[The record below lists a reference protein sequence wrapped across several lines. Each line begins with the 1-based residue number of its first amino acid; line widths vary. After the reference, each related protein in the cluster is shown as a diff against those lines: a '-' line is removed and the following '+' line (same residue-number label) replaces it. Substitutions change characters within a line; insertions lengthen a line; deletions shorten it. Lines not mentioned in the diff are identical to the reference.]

1 MRWIQSNSHPTW
13 MTKQVL
19 ANVPARG
26 IQQQMLYCACCRF
39 FMKQL
44 TVVRWSKAGA
54 RIFLADFSK
63 GFDLFDLVIL
73 IKKVWQ
79 TRVDPAIL
87 TWIAAFLT
95 NQKQAVRIGGTLYHW
110 KTLKRG
116 VPQGTKLGVFLFR
129 VLTNNLLSDWRLRIL
144 SLLIIHQPRKLS
156 LATL

>member
-1 MRWIQSNSHPTW
+1 
-13 MTKQVL
+13 MTKQIL

-26 IQQQMLYCACCRF
+26 IQQQMLYCTCCRF

-44 TVVRWSKAGA
+44 TVVRRSKAGA

-73 IKKVWQ
+73 IKKLDRLEVQ
-79 TRVDPAIL
+79 VDSAIL

-95 NQKQAVRIGGTLYHW
+95 NQKQAVRIGGTLYHL

-116 VPQGTKLGVFLFR
+116 VPQGTKLGVFLFT

-144 SLLIIHQPRKLS
+144 SLLTIHQPRRLS
-156 LATL
+156 LTTL